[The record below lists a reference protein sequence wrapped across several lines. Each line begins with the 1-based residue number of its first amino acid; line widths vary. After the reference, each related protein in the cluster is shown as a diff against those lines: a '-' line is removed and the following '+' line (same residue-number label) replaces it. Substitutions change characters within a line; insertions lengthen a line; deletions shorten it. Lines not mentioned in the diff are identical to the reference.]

1 MLDTCICI
9 YLIRNKSR
17 KMQKRFESFQIGDLY
32 VSSVTEAE
40 LRYGAEKS
48 ANPDKNHSNLDRFF
62 LTLPV
67 LNYDRAASREYGKI
81 RLNLEKKGTP
91 IGPYDMLIASH
102 AKSLNLVLVTNNSRE
117 FTRIPD
123 LRVEDW
129 VIP

>member
-1 MLDTCICI
+1 
-9 YLIRNKSR
+9 
-17 KMQKRFESFQIGDLY
+17 MQKRFESFQIGDLY

-81 RLNLEKKGTP
+81 RLDLEKKGTP